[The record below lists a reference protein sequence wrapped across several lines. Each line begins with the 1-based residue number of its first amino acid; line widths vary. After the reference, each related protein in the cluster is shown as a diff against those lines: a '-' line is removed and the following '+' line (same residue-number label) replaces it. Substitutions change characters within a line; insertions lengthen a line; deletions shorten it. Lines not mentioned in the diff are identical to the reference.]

1 MSIQIRKSR
10 TVEVMFKEDGEKK
23 EKSYRIL
30 MLPATKSLK
39 YFKKLTGSEGMESL
53 TEEEIKDLVV
63 TSLEWEPK
71 RFDTEFSGNMVALLK
86 LVGEIIAFNFDDVFT
101 ELDSE
106 GSQQDQVE

>member
-10 TVEVMFKEDGEKK
+10 NVDVQFKEDGVVKDK
-23 EKSYRIL
+23 EYRIL
-30 MLPATKSLK
+30 MLPATKGLK

-53 TEEEIKDLVV
+53 TEDEIKDLVV

-71 RFDTEFSGNMVALLK
+71 KFDIEFSGNMVALLK

-101 ELDSE
+101 ELDSAE
-106 GSQQDQVE
+106 QLAEEV